1 MLQIACQAKASGRA
15 ADTLDWVGRNPDIG
29 MGSILERVE
38 RHTRLAGHNRVA
50 MLLFGLGEA
59 RARCAINVYKVREV
73 LRCPPI
79 EPLPGQHEWVAG
91 AVDYRG
97 RTIPAIDL
105 AQAFGLPALV
115 HREQVHREQA
125 HLVVAEFSR
134 SIQAFVVGAVD
145 RIVHIDVAS
154 IEPPRGGMV
163 GARVSATTRVD
174 GGLVMIADVEQI
186 LAETSGTPAS
196 LSNDLHGLGAL
207 DGGRSHKILIVDD
220 STVARRHVADLA
232 EKLGLVHEL
241 AADGEQALAL
251 LREAVGRGLPAV
263 VVSDIEMPRLDGYAL
278 TRAIREDA
286 RFAGVRV
293 LLHSSLSGGFN
304 GETVTKVGADRFVA
318 KFHSDALA
326 RALLELLEAG

>member
-1 MLQIACQAKASGRA
+1 M
-15 ADTLDWVGRNPDIG
+15 D
-29 MGSILERVE
+29 SILERVE
-38 RHTRLAGHNRVA
+38 RHTRLAGYNRVA
-50 MLLFGLGEA
+50 MLLFGLGEG

-79 EPLPGQHEWVAG
+79 DPLPGQHEWVAG

-105 AQAFGLPALV
+105 GQAFGLPAV
-115 HREQVHREQA
+115 VRREQA

-134 SIQAFVVGAVD
+134 SVQAFVVGTVD

-163 GARVSATTRVD
+163 GARVGATTRVD
-174 GGLVMIADVEQI
+174 GSLVMIPDVEQI
-186 LAETSGTPAS
+186 LAETSGAPAP
-196 LSNDLHGLGAL
+196 LSNDLHGLCGAA
-207 DGGRSHKILIVDD
+207 GRRSQRILIVDD
-220 STVARRHVADLA
+220 SAVARRHVADLV
-232 EKLGLVHEL
+232 EKLGLAHEV
-241 AADGEQALAL
+241 AADGEQALDL
-251 LREAVGRGLPAV
+251 LRKLAEKTSGRELPAV

-286 RFAGVRV
+286 RMTAVRV

-304 GETVTKVGADRFVA
+304 AETVAKVGADRFVA

-326 RALLELLEAG
+326 RSLFELLPPGAG